1 MYFVAR
7 LAVFA
12 FGLVVLA
19 FGITL
24 SINAEL
30 GISPVSVLPY
40 TASMITGI
48 QLGLSFAIFYIIFI
62 AVQIILLRKRY
73 RPLDL
78 LQIVVS
84 FVMGYL
90 VQGVDF
96 IMAGFTLQVY
106 AGYAG
111 QLAMM
116 VLGIVLTAF
125 GVALYIEARLV
136 NLPPEG
142 LVVAVVD
149 VFPSRTFAQVKV
161 FFDISLVILSVVLAL
176 VFAGTIYG
184 VREGTILSGLLV
196 GKFVP
201 VSKKV
206 IVPVLGKMGYYQKS

>member
-1 MYFVAR
+1 VYFVAR

-48 QLGLSFAIFYIIFI
+48 QLGLSFAISYIIFI
-62 AVQIILLRKRY
+62 AVQITLLRKRY

-106 AGYAG
+106 AGY
-111 QLAMM
+111 
-116 VLGIVLTAF
+116 
-125 GVALYIEARLV
+125 
-136 NLPPEG
+136 
-142 LVVAVVD
+142 
-149 VFPSRTFAQVKV
+149 
-161 FFDISLVILSVVLAL
+161 
-176 VFAGTIYG
+176 
-184 VREGTILSGLLV
+184 V
-196 GKFVP
+196 G
-201 VSKKV
+201 
-206 IVPVLGKMGYYQKS
+206 

>member
-1 MYFVAR
+1 
-7 LAVFA
+7 
-12 FGLVVLA
+12 VLA

-176 VFAGTIYG
+176 VFAETIYG

-201 VSKKV
+201 VSRKV
-206 IVPVLGKMGYYQKS
+206 IMPVLGKMGYYRKS